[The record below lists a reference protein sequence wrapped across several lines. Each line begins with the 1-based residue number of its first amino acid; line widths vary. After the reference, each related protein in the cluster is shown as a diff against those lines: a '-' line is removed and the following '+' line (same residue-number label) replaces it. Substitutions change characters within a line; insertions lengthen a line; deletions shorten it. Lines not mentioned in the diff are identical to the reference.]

1 MRIDFHS
8 LRLLSFASCLLVLL
22 VLSAGNQHIA
32 AQSPTIPPEP
42 KELDTIRVDS
52 DLVDLKV
59 SVISLGAQTASVS
72 LEQKDFQV
80 FEDGLQQQISF
91 FAAAD
96 TPFDLVL
103 LLDLS
108 GSTSQKIKL
117 IRRSAKR
124 FVEATRPIDRVAV
137 VTFTNV
143 PVVASD
149 LTADREQL
157 KDAIE
162 HIKKPAGGTNFW
174 DSLRFVVESMCRPTH
189 ELRRT
194 AIVVMTDGVDNALP
208 QVYGDGSATS
218 FSDLLNIVRS
228 NETLVYPIYIDT
240 EAEEARLHRTPRDA
254 FAIARNQLQQLS
266 QACGTLV
273 YPVSELKDLDK
284 VYERVIRDLSTVY
297 SIGYKPSNPSKDGG
311 WRNVTVKLLERPDL
325 SARAKN
331 GYFAKSDAQSVKGAN
346 P

>member
-1 MRIDFHS
+1 M
-8 LRLLSFASCLLVLL
+8 RLLSSVVLL
-22 VLSAGNQHIA
+22 ALCVGSQSVL
-32 AQSPTIPPEP
+32 AQSSAIPSEP

-52 DLVDLKV
+52 NLVDLKV
-59 SVISLGAQTASVS
+59 SVISLGPQTSPVS

-108 GSTSQKIKL
+108 GSIAQKIKL

-137 VTFTNV
+137 VTFTNG
-143 PVVASD
+143 PIVASG

-157 KDAIE
+157 KHAIDN
-162 HIKKPAGGTNFW
+162 IKKPAGGTNFW
-174 DSLRFVVESMCRPTH
+174 DSLRFVVEAMFRPTQ
-189 ELRRT
+189 ELRRK

-208 QVYGDGSATS
+208 DVYGDGSVTS
-218 FSDLLNIVRS
+218 FSDLLNIVRTS
-228 NETLVYPIYIDT
+228 ETLVYPIYVDT
-240 EAEEARLHRTPRDA
+240 EQEEARLHRTPRTA
-254 FAIARNQLQQLS
+254 FAMARVQLQQLS

-284 VYERVIRDLSTVY
+284 VYERVIHDLSTVY
-297 SIGYKPSNPSKDGG
+297 SIGYKPTNSFKDGS

>member
-1 MRIDFHS
+1 M
-8 LRLLSFASCLLVLL
+8 LLLSVGSESVL
-22 VLSAGNQHIA
+22 
-32 AQSPTIPPEP
+32 AQSAAIPPEP

-52 DLVDLKV
+52 NLVDLKV
-59 SVISLGAQTASVS
+59 SVISLGPQASSVS

-103 LLDLS
+103 LIDLS
-108 GSTSQKIKL
+108 GSIAQKIKL

-124 FVEATRPIDRVAV
+124 FVEATRPIDRVGV
-137 VTFTNV
+137 VTFTDV
-143 PVVASD
+143 PVVVSG
-149 LTADREQL
+149 LSADREQL
-157 KDAIE
+157 NDAID

-174 DSLRFVVESMCRPTH
+174 DSLGFVVDAMFRPTQ
-189 ELRRT
+189 ELRRK

-208 QVYGDGSATS
+208 QVYGDGSVTS
-218 FSDLLNIVRS
+218 FSDLLNTVRNS
-228 NETLVYPIYIDT
+228 ETLVYPIYIDT
-240 EAEEARLHRTPRDA
+240 EAEEARLHRTPREA

-297 SIGYKPSNPSKDGG
+297 SIGYKPTNPSKDGT
-311 WRNVTVKLLERPDL
+311 WRNVSVKLLERPDL

-331 GYFAKSDAQSVKGAN
+331 GYFAKSDAQSIKEAH